1 MNKLS
6 LLLTALVLAGCSS
19 APKPMKYPVSPMM
32 ATAYAEGAMT
42 ITWKAESNQ
51 TYTVYYTDVPHGTKP
66 DWKTLPQAANLRGT
80 GKQIT
85 ISDAVA
91 PDSPRRYLLL
101 RDDQKPY

>member
-1 MNKLS
+1 MNKS
-6 LLLTALVLAGCSS
+6 LFLLAALVLTGCSS

-51 TYTVYYTDVPHGTKP
+51 TYTVYYTDVPYGTKP
-66 DWKTLPQAANLRGT
+66 DWKTLPQATNLRGA

-85 ISDAVA
+85 VGDKVE

-101 RDDQKPY
+101 RGDQKPY